1 MSPSFVQSL
10 ENICWSHFNSNDF
23 HSHIP
28 GETERSGNHALTATS
43 LFMNAAPA
51 SIFTDRQVFAGIDPA
66 ETQAPTFRWQA
77 NGISISSLWALA
89 QFEIDPTE
97 ISPVQIWFDLA
108 SKYSYELLF
117 ADGLLTALL
126 IELRPFIRCI
136 EFGAAVNRQ
145 FYEDVIERVMG
156 LPPVV

>member
-1 MSPSFVQSL
+1 
-10 ENICWSHFNSNDF
+10 
-23 HSHIP
+23 
-28 GETERSGNHALTATS
+28 
-43 LFMNAAPA
+43 MNAAPP

-66 ETQAPTFRWQA
+66 ETQAPTFHWQA
-77 NGISISSLWALA
+77 TGININSLWSLA

-97 ISPVQIWFDLA
+97 ISPMQIWFDLA
-108 SKYSYELLF
+108 SKYPYELLF
-117 ADGLLTALL
+117 ADGLLTAIL

-145 FYEDVIERVMG
+145 FYEDVIERIIG